1 MTIEAVQSPAEG
13 LAATPVL
20 LAMRAVTKRYG
31 ARVANDAIDLDILP
45 AEVLALLG
53 DNGAGKSSLLR
64 ILCGDAV
71 ADGGQVLA
79 ADSRGALFPL
89 PPGSPRAAIEA
100 GIGWVS
106 RSLDL
111 ADRLTA
117 LENIMLGTQS
127 FRRLRFSRRAARSRL
142 QELMGRFTLRIN
154 LDARVESSH
163 PGGAAARRHIARPLS
178 RRARAGSR

>member
-1 MTIEAVQSPAEG
+1 MTIEAVQPSAEG
-13 LAATPVL
+13 SQQRRSCWRCAPSPE
-20 LAMRAVTKRYG
+20 RYG
-31 ARVANDAIDLDILP
+31 ARVANDAIDLDIRP

-79 ADSRGALFPL
+79 ADASGTLLPL

-111 ADRLTA
+111 ADR
-117 LENIMLGTQS
+117 
-127 FRRLRFSRRAARSRL
+127 
-142 QELMGRFTLRIN
+142 
-154 LDARVESSH
+154 
-163 PGGAAARRHIARPLS
+163 
-178 RRARAGSR
+178 